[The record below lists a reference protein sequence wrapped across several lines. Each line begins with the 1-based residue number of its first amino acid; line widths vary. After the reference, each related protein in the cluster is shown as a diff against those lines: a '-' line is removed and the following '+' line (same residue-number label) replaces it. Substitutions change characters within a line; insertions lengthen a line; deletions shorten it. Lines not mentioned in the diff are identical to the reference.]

1 LRRVKW
7 GIVFAST
14 SFPEPDRAIAMARIA
29 ESAGFESLWAP
40 EHVVVA
46 VGEGATPYGGSP
58 DGRMDR
64 LWKRGGVPD
73 PLVWLAF
80 VASQT
85 STIRLGTNVVILPE
99 HQPAVIA
106 KSVATL
112 DALSGGRVLL
122 GIGVGE
128 LPEEYA
134 AVGMQFNNRGKRMD
148 EYIEALRALWQNE
161 VATFHGEHVRFDEVR
176 CDPSP
181 LSGTVPLHIG
191 GASPAAVTRAAKY
204 GDGYFP
210 WVAPGL
216 DLHATLRQVIG
227 DVRAEAD
234 RLGRDPNSI
243 EYTVG
248 GARTLAE
255 AEQMAALGVDRLTIA
270 VRSKELGEVE
280 DELGRFGDEII
291 RQTQD
296 L

>member
-1 LRRVKW
+1 MKW

-14 SFPEPDRAIAMARIA
+14 SFPEPDRALAMARA
-29 ESAGFESLWAP
+29 AQAAGFESLWAP

-46 VGEGATPYGGSP
+46 VGEGATPYGGSA

-64 LWKRGGVPD
+64 LWRRGGIPD

-85 STIRLGTNVVILPE
+85 STIKLGTNVVILPE

-134 AVGMQFNNRGKRMD
+134 AVGMQFTNRGKRMD
-148 EYIEALRALWQNE
+148 EYIQAMRALWQDE
-161 VATFHGEHVRFDEVR
+161 VATFAGEHVSFEQIR

-181 LSGTVPLHIG
+181 VNGTVPLHIG
-191 GASPAAVTRAAKY
+191 GASPAAVRRAARY

-210 WVAPGL
+210 WVGPGL
-216 DLHATLRQVIG
+216 DLQATLRRVIG
-227 DVRAEAD
+227 DVRAEAE
-234 RLGRDPNSI
+234 RIGRDPDSL

-248 GARTLAE
+248 GARSLAE

-270 VRSKELGEVE
+270 VRSKKLDEVE

-291 RQTQD
+291 RQTID